1 MLRYVVY
8 QSLTV
13 SSSKDQ
19 KEKHSNGAG
28 LLVEEEE
35 RITVGSTLLF
45 SSMGS
50 RKLLAVNQQVTW

>member
-35 RITVGSTLLF
+35 RITVGSMTLLF
-45 SSMGS
+45 SSMM
-50 RKLLAVNQQVTW
+50 V